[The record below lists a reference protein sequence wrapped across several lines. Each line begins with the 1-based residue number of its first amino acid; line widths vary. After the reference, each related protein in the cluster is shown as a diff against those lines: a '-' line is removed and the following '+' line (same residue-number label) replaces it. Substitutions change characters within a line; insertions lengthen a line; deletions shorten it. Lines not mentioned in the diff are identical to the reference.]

1 MRPEEQIRF
10 YKTQQWKKCREGYY
24 KAHPLCEVC
33 LKMGIVTPG
42 EIVHHKEHVTPSN
55 LDDNSILTNWDNL
68 ETLCRDHH
76 GEAHSEYKDAKRYKV
91 DEYGNVYATKR

>member
-1 MRPEEQIRF
+1 
-10 YKTQQWKKCREGYY
+10 
-24 KAHPLCEVC
+24 
-33 LKMGIVTPG
+33 MGIVTPG

-76 GEAHSEYKDAKRYKV
+76 GEAHTQPPKPLCGKGKRYKV
-91 DEYGNVYATKR
+91 DESGNVYATKA